1 MGPTRKRMST
11 SSRVTM
17 TLLDSSSMT
26 VRTTRSSLTQIR
38 QQWLLRADQERHARE
53 KARHMQELLAEAQLE
68 AGRENIDSVDFG
80 ENTFDT
86 SDYVDVPDDD
96 DTDEPVGG
104 PLLSEFFKTFSQERQ
119 PGVYRRVDVRTRAQR
134 HQRAY
139 NAWKDQMPTLVDAYL
154 AWKHNAPS
162 DDGNTVVPNIFHVD
176 IVGIADFE
184 RAVAIQQHT
193 DELANT
199 ALLRVGLIGCSPLQP
214 SIAIRIECLEL
225 YHQLRRRQSSLS
237 IQAITKVLCALH
249 NVTYF
254 RQRRE
259 QFSNAFDIYLQILG
273 QVRSRVNRLLGR
285 DPDQWQLNGACP
297 SSRLHAM
304 DGNFSAKR
312 LDSSGSADP
321 RIFRSRYFISE
332 AQVDQFKADVQ
343 RHSGGR
349 SVADSTT
356 GACTE
361 NWTAAKSFEEN
372 KITVFDQTG
381 IFLLACRHGIIEV
394 VSEMKRSGELAKYG
408 LAIVDRLLDVCG
420 ADQAI
425 GHDIACSSRKTIA
438 SSSIGAKAAELK
450 LQVVVNA
457 FHGFSHDRR
466 CQLRNHPL
474 YLNGLG
480 LEDLETCERIFASSN
495 SAAWDVDRYTELS
508 AFLYNNYVQALQIIK
523 TNMPLL
529 DEFKRVQNITDL
541 DFVNWQ
547 NEEYEYLSQVA
558 VEPASDAVAVAY
570 VEQLEKLRFAEEN
583 YGNATSIPFLTYT
596 PANFTNTS
604 GLNSNARNTSKAF
617 ETDYASVLRKYELQL
632 NVVENF
638 EQRHGIRERWTP
650 HHPDYVKAAQYSQER
665 QFIRLVEELE
675 GLVVRRLFEM
685 SKANLAGTGYK
696 MRKYISKAIT
706 RRSAAIRT
714 ALDRYNKLVPLQDP
728 PRPILDYSE
737 VVGYACLG
745 EFSLL
750 KHSRHQILTKPW
762 SVSANCEMAAKYFK
776 LVRSHEEIVRLNV
789 EIKCLQS
796 WVEHEDRSIL
806 NAIDS
811 LLADDAEAL
820 LVAELKEFHAKR
832 HCINTNYRKHLQKIY
847 ALEGYTG
854 ERVQTI
860 VHSTV
865 PDGDKDDGQDDEV
878 NEEAVR
884 LEDLVS
890 HLTL

>member
-1 MGPTRKRMST
+1 
-11 SSRVTM
+11 
-17 TLLDSSSMT
+17 
-26 VRTTRSSLTQIR
+26 
-38 QQWLLRADQERHARE
+38 
-53 KARHMQELLAEAQLE
+53 
-68 AGRENIDSVDFG
+68 
-80 ENTFDT
+80 
-86 SDYVDVPDDD
+86 
-96 DTDEPVGG
+96 
-104 PLLSEFFKTFSQERQ
+104 
-119 PGVYRRVDVRTRAQR
+119 
-134 HQRAY
+134 
-139 NAWKDQMPTLVDAYL
+139 
-154 AWKHNAPS
+154 
-162 DDGNTVVPNIFHVD
+162 
-176 IVGIADFE
+176 
-184 RAVAIQQHT
+184 
-193 DELANT
+193 
-199 ALLRVGLIGCSPLQP
+199 
-214 SIAIRIECLEL
+214 
-225 YHQLRRRQSSLS
+225 
-237 IQAITKVLCALH
+237 
-249 NVTYF
+249 
-254 RQRRE
+254 
-259 QFSNAFDIYLQILG
+259 
-273 QVRSRVNRLLGR
+273 
-285 DPDQWQLNGACP
+285 
-297 SSRLHAM
+297 M

-312 LDSSGSADP
+312 LDGSGSADP

-361 NWTAAKSFEEN
+361 NWTAAKSFEKN

-394 VSEMKRSGELAKYG
+394 VSEMKRSGELAKY
-408 LAIVDRLLDVCG
+408 DVCG

-457 FHGFSHDRR
+457 FHGFSHDHR
-466 CQLRNHPL
+466 C
-474 YLNGLG
+474 
-480 LEDLETCERIFASSN
+480 
-495 SAAWDVDRYTELS
+495 

-529 DEFKRVQNITDL
+529 DEFKRVQNIIDL
-541 DFVNWQ
+541 DFVNWR

-617 ETDYASVLRKYELQL
+617 ETDYASALRKYELQL

-638 EQRHGIRERWTP
+638 EQHHGIRERWTP

-714 ALDRYNKLVPLQDP
+714 ALDRYNKLAPLQDP

-762 SVSANCEMAAKYFK
+762 SVSANREMAAKYFK

-789 EIKCLQS
+789 EIKRLQS

-811 LLADDAEAL
+811 LLADDTEAL

-832 HCINTNYRKHLQKIY
+832 HCINTNHRKHLQKIY